1 MTPEEKELRE
11 QICDVGRNLWQQ
23 QMVAANDGNI
33 TARLPTGE
41 ILCTPASVSK
51 GSLTPRKIAKVGPDG
66 AVLDV
71 TPPWKPSS
79 ELRMHLKVYK
89 ADERVGAVVHAHPM
103 FGTVFAVRGEALTLR
118 MLPESVI
125 HMPEIPLAPY
135 ATPSTDELGEVVVA
149 FVRDHH
155 GCLLEQHGALTW
167 GDRPQRRLPG
177 HGTPGVH
184 RAGQLPAQAGRRRT
198 GTARGRDRDADRA
211 AHAVRPVRRTR
222 WGRTPVR
229 PARPGRGDP

>member
-11 QICDVGRNLWQQ
+11 QICAVGRNLWQQ

-33 TARLPTGE
+33 SARLPTGE
-41 ILCTPASVSK
+41 LLCTPASVSK
-51 GSLTPRKIAKVGPDG
+51 GSLTPEKIAKVGLDG
-66 AVLDV
+66 EVLDV

-79 ELRMHLKVYK
+79 ELRMHLRVYE
-89 ADERVGAVVHAHPM
+89 ADDRVGAIVHAHPM

-135 ATPSTDELGEVVVA
+135 ATPSTDELGEVVVP
-149 FVRDHH
+149 FVREHH

-167 GDRPQRRLPG
+167 GRDLNDAYLAMERLEYTARINYLLKLVGGARELPEPAIETLIALRPQY
-177 HGTPGVH
+177 
-184 RAGQLPAQAGRRRT
+184 GR
-198 GTARGRDRDADRA
+198 
-211 AHAVRPVRRTR
+211 
-222 WGRTPVR
+222 
-229 PARPGRGDP
+229 

>member
-1 MTPEEKELRE
+1 MTPEERELRE

-33 TARLPTGE
+33 TARLSTGE

-51 GSLTPRKIAKVGPDG
+51 GSLTPEKITKVAPDG
-66 AVLDV
+66 EVLDV
-71 TPPWKPSS
+71 TPPWRPSS
-79 ELRMHLKVYK
+79 ELRMHLRVYA
-89 ADERVGAVVHAHPM
+89 ADERVGAIVHAHPM

-135 ATPSTDELGEVVVA
+135 ATPSTDALGEVVVP

-167 GDRPQRRLPG
+167 GSDLTDAYLAMERLEYTARINYLLRLVGGARELPEDAIETLIGLRPQY
-177 HGTPGVH
+177 
-184 RAGQLPAQAGRRRT
+184 GR
-198 GTARGRDRDADRA
+198 
-211 AHAVRPVRRTR
+211 
-222 WGRTPVR
+222 
-229 PARPGRGDP
+229 

>member
-1 MTPEEKELRE
+1 MTPEEQELRQ

-33 TARLPTGE
+33 SARLPSGE

-51 GSLTPRKIAKVGPDG
+51 GSLTPEKIAKVSPEGEVL
-66 AVLDV
+66 AV
-71 TPPWKPSS
+71 TAPYRPSS
-79 ELRMHLKVYK
+79 ELRMHLRVYE
-89 ADERVGAVVHAHPM
+89 ADERVRAIVHAHPM

-135 ATPSTDELGEVVVA
+135 ATPSTDALGEVVVP
-149 FVRDHH
+149 FVPGHL

-167 GDRPQRRLPG
+167 GADLTDAYLAMERLEYTARITYLLRLVGGARELPEPEIETLIALRPQY
-177 HGTPGVH
+177 
-184 RAGQLPAQAGRRRT
+184 GR
-198 GTARGRDRDADRA
+198 
-211 AHAVRPVRRTR
+211 
-222 WGRTPVR
+222 
-229 PARPGRGDP
+229 